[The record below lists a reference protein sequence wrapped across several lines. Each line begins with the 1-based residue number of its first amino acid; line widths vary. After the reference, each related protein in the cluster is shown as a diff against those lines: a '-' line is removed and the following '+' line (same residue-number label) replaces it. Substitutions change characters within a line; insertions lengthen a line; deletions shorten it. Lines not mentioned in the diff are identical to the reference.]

1 MYLDDYRLLI
11 PYDLQFFGDDKTEDP
26 TSKKIDDTR
35 KKGQV
40 GKSQELTH
48 AAGLIVLFL
57 LLMIFGTNLVEG
69 FLGMFNWSYE
79 RLIPDIIATE
89 RSGLTLNTSM
99 GLFSEVSLQMFSMAA
114 PFLIIGFVV
123 AALVTAI
130 QFKFKI
136 STEPLKPKLSKLN
149 PASGFKRIFST
160 QSLFNLG
167 LSIVKLALIFI
178 IAYVTIADHLM
189 ELYLM
194 YELDVRS
201 AVSLVIDILLNT
213 GLRISFVYLV
223 VGIADFGY
231 QKYKFKKEIKMT
243 KQEVK
248 DEYKDAEGDPQI
260 KGQIKQRM
268 REASNRR
275 MMSAVPQADVVITN
289 PTHIAVALKYD
300 AEVANAPILVA
311 KGEQFM
317 AQRIKE
323 AAKESNVPVIENKP
337 LARMLF
343 TTVDVGEQIPPELY
357 TAVAEILAIIFTRRA
372 GANA

>member
-1 MYLDDYRLLI
+1 MYLDDYSLLI
-11 PYDLQFFGDDKTEDP
+11 PYDLQFFGDDKTEEP

-35 KKGQV
+35 SKGQV

-48 AAGLIVLFL
+48 AASLIVLFV
-57 LLMIFGTNLVEG
+57 LLMVFGGNLAEG
-69 FLGMFNWSYE
+69 FLGMFNWSYD

-99 GLFSEVSLQMFSMAA
+99 GLFSEVSTQMFFMTA
-114 PFLIIGFVV
+114 PFLLIGFVV

-136 STEPLKPKLSKLN
+136 STEPLKPKLSKIN
-149 PASGFKRIFST
+149 PASGFKRIFSA

-178 IAYVTIADHLM
+178 IAYVTISDHLM

-201 AVSLVIDILLNT
+201 AVSLVVDIILNT

-223 VGIADFGY
+223 VGIADFAY
-231 QKYKFKKEIKMT
+231 QKYKFKKDIKMT

-317 AQRIKE
+317 AQRIKDV
-323 AAKESNVPVIENKP
+323 AKESNVPVIENKP

-357 TAVAEILAIIFTRRA
+357 TAVAEILALIFTRRA

>member
-1 MYLDDYRLLI
+1 MYLDDYSLLI
-11 PYDLQFFGDDKTEDP
+11 PYDLQFFGDDKTEEP

-35 KKGQV
+35 SKGQV

-48 AAGLIVLFL
+48 AASLIVLFV
-57 LLMIFGTNLVEG
+57 LLMVFGGNLAEG
-69 FLGMFNWSYE
+69 FLGMFNWSYD
-79 RLIPDIIATE
+79 RLIPDLIAVE

-99 GLFSEVSLQMFSMAA
+99 GLFTEVSTQMFFMAA
-114 PFLIIGFVV
+114 PFLLIGFFV

-178 IAYVTIADHLM
+178 IAYVTISDHLM

-194 YELDVRS
+194 YELDIRS
-201 AVSLVIDILLNT
+201 AVSLVVDIILNT

-223 VGIADFGY
+223 VGVADFAY
-231 QKYKFKKEIKMT
+231 QKYKFKKDIKMT

-317 AQRIKE
+317 AQRIKD

-357 TAVAEILAIIFTRRA
+357 TAVAEILALIFTRRA